1 MADKRR
7 TLSPEF
13 KAKIALEAIRGEKT
27 INELA
32 KEHQVH
38 PGQITQWKKDL
49 LAGAADIFSGK
60 AALRKAED
68 EQKKTEEFYLE
79 SYRVHRRLYFLS
91 GDSHEAEESVY
102 QGSPGSLS

>member
-7 TLSPEF
+7 TLSPDF
-13 KAKIALEAIRGEKT
+13 KAKVALEAVRGEKT
-27 INELA
+27 INEIA

-60 AALRKAED
+60 VAQRKAE
-68 EQKKTEEFYLE
+68 ENTKRQEEFYLQQIGTLHTQVE
-79 SYRVHRRLYFLS
+79 WLKKKMQPFGL
-91 GDSHEAEESVY
+91 
-102 QGSPGSLS
+102 

>member
-68 EQKKTEEFYLE
+68 EQKKTEEFYLQQI
-79 SYRVHRRLYFLS
+79 
-91 GDSHEAEESVY
+91 GDLHTKLEWLKKKMLPF
-102 QGSPGSLS
+102 GLG

>member
-7 TLSPEF
+7 TLSPES
-13 KAKIALEAIRGEKT
+13 KTKVALEAIRGEKT

-60 AALRKAED
+60 VAQRKAE
-68 EQKKTEEFYLE
+68 EGMKSQEEFYLQQI
-79 SYRVHRRLYFLS
+79 
-91 GDSHEAEESVY
+91 GDLHTKLEWLKKKM
-102 QGSPGSLS
+102 QPFGLG

>member
-13 KAKIALEAIRGEKT
+13 KAKVALEAVKGEKT

-49 LAGAADIFSGK
+49 LAGASEIFSGK
-60 AALRKAED
+60 VAQRRAE
-68 EQKKTEEFYLE
+68 EGQRKTEEFYLQQI
-79 SYRVHRRLYFLS
+79 
-91 GDSHEAEESVY
+91 GDLHTKLEWLKKKMQPY
-102 QGSPGSLS
+102 GL